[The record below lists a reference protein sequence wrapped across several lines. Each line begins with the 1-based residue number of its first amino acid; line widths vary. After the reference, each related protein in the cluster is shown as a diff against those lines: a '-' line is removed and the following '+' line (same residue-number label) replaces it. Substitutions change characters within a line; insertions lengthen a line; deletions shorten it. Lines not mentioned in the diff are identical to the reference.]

1 MATRLKLAIVLSGG
15 GARAAYQAGVLKAIA
30 EWLPAGTPLPFT
42 VVTGTSAGAINA
54 AAIAAGAQDFGRA
67 ATHLRDLWSHVYAR
81 NIYRTDAMH
90 LAGSGLRWL
99 VSFIPAWRHRRPASL
114 LDNAPLGR
122 FLKRAVPF
130 ADVQAALD
138 SGALDALA
146 ITAMSYRS
154 GMSVTFCQ
162 AREEIVLWQRAQRV
176 GVRATLGISHLLAS
190 SAIPFVFPP
199 ASIDGEYFGDGS
211 VRQVAPTSPAL
222 HLGAD
227 RILAVGVGRTS
238 VRPDAAASAAPPS
251 MAQIGGQVLA
261 SIFTDALG
269 TDLEKV
275 RLVNSAVRQI
285 PLERL
290 AASPVPLRDVA
301 LCTVTPSVALED
313 IALDYVDELPRTIRT
328 LLRGVGGTHP
338 GGAGLLSYL
347 LFAPGFCKTLI
358 ALGHAD
364 ANTKRAEIDALMAP
378 IPDQAL
384 ATSTRQS

>member
-1 MATRLKLAIVLSGG
+1 
-15 GARAAYQAGVLKAIA
+15 
-30 EWLPAGTPLPFT
+30 
-42 VVTGTSAGAINA
+42 
-54 AAIAAGAQDFGRA
+54 
-67 ATHLRDLWSHVYAR
+67 
-81 NIYRTDAMH
+81 
-90 LAGSGLRWL
+90 
-99 VSFIPAWRHRRPASL
+99 
-114 LDNAPLGR
+114 
-122 FLKRAVPF
+122 
-130 ADVQAALD
+130 
-138 SGALDALA
+138 
-146 ITAMSYRS
+146 
-154 GMSVTFCQ
+154 
-162 AREEIVLWQRAQRV
+162 
-176 GVRATLGISHLLAS
+176 
-190 SAIPFVFPP
+190 
-199 ASIDGEYFGDGS
+199 
-211 VRQVAPTSPAL
+211 
-222 HLGAD
+222 
-227 RILAVGVGRTS
+227 
-238 VRPDAAASAAPPS
+238 

-347 LFAPGFCKTLI
+347 LFAPGFCKALI

>member
-15 GARAAYQAGVLKAIA
+15 GARAAYQAGVLRAIA
-30 EWLPAGTPLPFT
+30 EWQPPGTSIPFT

-54 AAIAAGAQDFGRA
+54 AAIASGAQDFERA
-67 ATHLRDLWSHVYAR
+67 TSRLCDLWSNLYAR
-81 NIYRTDAMH
+81 DIYRTEAMS

-99 VSFIPAWRHRRPASL
+99 VSFVPGWRHRRPASL
-114 LDNAPLGR
+114 LDNAPLGA
-122 FLKRAVPF
+122 FLERTDPF
-130 ADVQAALD
+130 AGVQSSLD
-138 SGALDALA
+138 CGALDAVA

-162 AREEIVLWQRAQRV
+162 ARSEIELWQRSQRI
-176 GVRATLGISHLLAS
+176 GVRAVLGVQHLLAS

-199 ASIDGEYFGDGS
+199 MAIGGEYFGDGT

-227 RILAVGVGRTS
+227 RILVVGAARSS
-238 VRPDAAASAAPPS
+238 VRPDAPIGTTPPS

-275 RLVNSAVRQI
+275 RLVNTAVRQI
-285 PLERL
+285 PQDRL
-290 AASPVPLRDVA
+290 AASPVPLRDVG
-301 LCTVTPSVALED
+301 LCTITPSIVLED
-313 IALDYVDELPRTIRT
+313 IALDYIEELPRTIRM
-328 LLRGVGGTHP
+328 LLRGVGGTHR

-347 LFAPGFCKTLI
+347 LFAPGFCNALI
-358 ALGHAD
+358 LLGRAD
-364 ANTKRAEIDALMAP
+364 ANTKRAEIEALLLPAG
-378 IPDQAL
+378 
-384 ATSTRQS
+384 